1 MVFEIGTSYTPPVAV
16 LRLKGELD
24 LNTVTSIGWAIDEAL
39 DQRCILV
46 GMDLSGVSFI
56 DCAGIGA
63 LVGVMHR
70 LRGASAQLCVHR
82 LSPQVARMMK
92 LSGTD
97 VLFGVSDLA
106 PARG

>member
-1 MVFEIGTSYTPPVAV
+1 MVFEIGTSYTPPLAV

-24 LNTVTSIGWAIDEAL
+24 LNTVKALGWALDEAL
-39 DQRCILV
+39 EQRCILV

-56 DCAGIGA
+56 DCSGIGA
-63 LVGVMHR
+63 LVEAMHR
-70 LRGASAQLCVHR
+70 LSTSSAQLCVHR

-92 LSGTD
+92 LTGTD

-106 PARG
+106 PAWS